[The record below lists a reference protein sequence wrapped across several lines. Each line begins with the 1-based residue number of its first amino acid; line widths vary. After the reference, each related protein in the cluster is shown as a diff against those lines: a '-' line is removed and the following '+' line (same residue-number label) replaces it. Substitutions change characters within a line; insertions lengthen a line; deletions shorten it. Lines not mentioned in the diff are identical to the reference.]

1 MIGMSRQRRPI
12 IYGFDTETD
21 NNGIDEAW
29 IVQWALVRSDG
40 KERHGRD
47 LQELAHV
54 IVEMLDRK
62 NKTYLWYVH
71 NLTYDI
77 NFLRQ
82 LIHDAG
88 EIYDVSIIK
97 RMSSFVMV
105 RIHDKDSNSYIEFR
119 DSAKKIPGSVKS
131 LGKSIGLP
139 KLEPP
144 GGEHFEVGWST
155 RIDYDDPET
164 WRYVIRDSEIVARA
178 MQSLHD
184 HGSTHATASGD
195 TFASLRKYI
204 ARDKSFKSDW
214 MWDKLF
220 PHLPIDL
227 DARLR
232 KAYIGG
238 LNISPIENRGW
249 TVTEQSPLY
258 PYVESKNDPH
268 KKVKERDDV
277 CEQVCSHT
285 LRKTDVLRAFTS
297 PCLTHGDV
305 HNMYG
310 AVMADDPLPYGLPT
324 LTYTKPS
331 DDSLYIAEVRIKFE
345 MREGMVPY
353 YAFKS
358 AIDYCSE
365 GLKAG
370 EPVEWCGE
378 WHELSMTNID
388 LELLQ
393 RFYHVEFDP
402 DYPVCYWVFKQR
414 MGTFREYIDSWTEIK
429 ERSEP
434 GSVEYLNAKNH
445 INMLYGRFAL
455 SYDGE
460 VTSLEWDDDL
470 EDWVY
475 KSEIEI
481 NEDIVNYLP
490 LAIFVT
496 AHARRRLLTH
506 VEDLGMRLIHSD
518 TDSCI
523 HKGPQS
529 KAVTYGDHRGTWG
542 IDDKKKRN
550 PIEIFE
556 GGFKRYIEIMNRPIR
571 SLDDIKVTCAGVPQH
586 RTDAGVP
593 VDMWV
598 ELLDDPSLICT
609 RTTLGEEHYRIK
621 SAWIRNLYVE
631 NGMNP
636 DDVDTRKNIPVKVR
650 GGVILDKRTHELS
663 DNLVYRI
670 KRFR

>member
-1 MIGMSRQRRPI
+1 MIHMARRRKPI

-21 NNGIDEAW
+21 NNGADQAW

-40 KERHGRD
+40 KEKHGRT
-47 LQELAHV
+47 LSELARL
-54 IVEMLDRK
+54 IVDMLDRK
-62 NKTYLWYVH
+62 NRTYLWYVH
-71 NLTYDI
+71 NLTYDL
-77 NFLRQ
+77 NFLRT
-82 LIHDAG
+82 LLHDES
-88 EIYDVSIIK
+88 EIYEVTMIK
-97 RMSSFVMV
+97 RMSSFVMC
-105 RIHDKDSNSYIEFR
+105 RISDKQSGSYIEFR

-144 GGEHFEVGWST
+144 GGEHFVAGWST
-155 RIDYDDPET
+155 RIDYDDPEA

-178 MQSLHD
+178 MQQLHD
-184 HGSTHATASGD
+184 QGSTRATASGD
-195 TFASLRKYI
+195 TFASLQRYI
-204 ARDKSFKSDW
+204 KGEKSYKNSW
-214 MWDKLF
+214 MWEKLF
-220 PHLPIDL
+220 PHLPVDL

-232 KAYIGG
+232 KAYVGG
-238 LNISPIENRGW
+238 LNISPFENHGW
-249 TVTEQSPLY
+249 TVTQQSPFY
-258 PYVESKNDPH
+258 D
-268 KKVKERDDV
+268 
-277 CEQVCSHT
+277 QVVRGD
-285 LRKTDVLRAFTS
+285 LRGHACD
-297 PCLTHGDV
+297 CITHGDV

-331 DDSLYIAEVRIKFE
+331 ESSLYIAEVRIRFE
-345 MREGMVPY
+345 IKDGKVPY

-358 AIDYCSE
+358 SLDYCQE

-388 LELLQ
+388 LELLEQ
-393 RFYHVEFDP
+393 FYDVEHDP
-402 DYPVCYWVFKQR
+402 EYPVCYWVFKQR
-414 MGTFREYIDSWTEIK
+414 TGVFKEYIDYWTEIK
-429 ERSEP
+429 ETSEKD
-434 GSVEYLNAKNH
+434 SIEYLNAKNH

-460 VTSLEWDDDL
+460 VTYLEWD
-470 EDWVY
+470 EDMQDWNYV
-475 KSEIEI
+475 SDTEI
-481 NEDIVNYLP
+481 NENIINYLP

-506 VEDLGMRLIHSD
+506 VDDLGYDLIHSD

-523 HKGPQS
+523 HKGSPS

-550 PIEIFE
+550 PIEIYE
-556 GGFKRYIEIMNRPIR
+556 GGFKRYIEIMARPIK

-586 RTDAGVP
+586 KTDDEVP
-593 VDMWV
+593 IDMWV
-598 ELLDDPSLICT
+598 ELLDEPSLICT
-609 RTTLGEEHYRIK
+609 RTILGAENYRIK
-621 SAWIRNLYVE
+621 SQWLRDLYIAH
-631 NGMNP
+631 GMDP
-636 DDVDTRKNIPVKVR
+636 DHVDTRKNIPVR
-650 GGVILDKRTHELS
+650 CQGGVILEKRTHELS